1 MATITF
7 SIWRL
12 LKENIN
18 SGLRWG
24 YPNKEDFPEEL
35 DENEDSP
42 KGIDHILVR
51 REGDGVF
58 FAIESGSAEP
68 RDDFVIDI
76 NSKVK
81 RENPR
86 KETEIELLKQL
97 FVYYDFKTNLLYLS
111 DIRFKKHFEHIIHKI
126 TGNNYILKG
135 MYKGKDTFLDIIKT
149 VEEIKFSTQNN
160 LFSTDSKKKTA
171 LVDLTGVTDDIDL
184 TLDIKANSHR
194 FRPIELIKGLMEEED
209 RYALS
214 GLLIRGKDEKGF
226 ECIYNQEN
234 FIMKIDIS
242 AEKNSGKFD
251 AEDVKVNL
259 QREIKELANDRAK

>member
-1 MATITF
+1 VFRRQTKTQTYISEYGYINIKNDKMEEKRIMD
-7 SIWRL
+7 IKNKVRL
-12 LKENIN
+12 VQEK
-18 SGLRWG
+18 
-24 YPNKEDFPEEL
+24 
-35 DENEDSP
+35 
-42 KGIDHILVR
+42 
-51 REGDGVF
+51 
-58 FAIESGSAEP
+58 
-68 RDDFVIDI
+68 
-76 NSKVK
+76 
-81 RENPR
+81 
-86 KETEIELLKQL
+86 EIELLKQL

-194 FRPIELIKGLMEEED
+194 FRHIKLIKELMEEED

-251 AEDVKVNL
+251 AY
-259 QREIKELANDRAK
+259 QRTYVIEISEENIDIKFSIILLLFVFMPFVIAHFDGGINTRLDNYILRFLLFFPFIYCNRCFLY